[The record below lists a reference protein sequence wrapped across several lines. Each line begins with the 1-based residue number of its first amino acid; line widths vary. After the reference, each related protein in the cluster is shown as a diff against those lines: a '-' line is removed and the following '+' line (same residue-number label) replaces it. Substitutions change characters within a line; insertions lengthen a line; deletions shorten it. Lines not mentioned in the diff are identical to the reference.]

1 MAYDVSGSNLTVLR
15 GGLIGTAML
24 EPSSSAIT
32 ILPICRAV
40 RMYAKEDGMSENEYT
55 VNGWIGL
62 TWPSLTSLN
71 VRFNRLARVSS
82 FSISLLLHLLLNQR
96 ILDLLAIGKVHTVV
110 GTIPIKRL
118 HGQEVPVH
126 DIFLPNLDQMSSIRA
141 DSP

>member
-40 RMYAKEDGMSENEYT
+40 RMYAKEDAMSENEYT
-55 VNGWIGL
+55 VSGWIGL

-71 VRFNRLARVSS
+71 VRVNRLARVSS
-82 FSISLLLHLLLNQR
+82 SSIALPLHLLLN
-96 ILDLLAIGKVHTVV
+96 
-110 GTIPIKRL
+110 
-118 HGQEVPVH
+118 
-126 DIFLPNLDQMSSIRA
+126 
-141 DSP
+141 